1 MAFFDRM
8 LDVMKLGEDEDDY
21 YDDDEMYDDDDYDD
35 DDDDD
40 DHSIFH
46 LFGKKDDDEDEEE
59 DEQPRVVKAKPTPSV
74 KEKPAAKTS
83 SKITPMRASRKGNST
98 NMEVCVIKPS
108 SFEDAREIS
117 ETLLADR
124 TVILNMEGL
133 DLGLAQRIIDFTSG
147 CCYAIDG
154 NLQKVSNYIFI
165 ITPAAVDISGDLQ
178 GIVDAFDFSGIQTG
192 F

>member
-1 MAFFDRM
+1 MGFFDKM
-8 LDVMKLGEDEDDY
+8 LDVMNLGDDDDY
-21 YDDDEMYDDDDYDD
+21 YDDDDLYDD
-35 DDDDD
+35 DDDE
-40 DHSIFH
+40 I
-46 LFGKKDDDEDEEE
+46 EDEKQSLFTMFSNKNKDGNEPEE
-59 DEQPRVVKAKPTPSV
+59 RKPAVV
-74 KEKPAAKTS
+74 KEKPVRSAP
-83 SKITPMRASRKGNST
+83 KITPMRSGRKGTTS

-108 SFEDAREIS
+108 SFEDAREIA

-133 DLGLAQRIIDFTSG
+133 DLGLAQRIIDFISG

-165 ITPAAVDISGDLQ
+165 ITPSAVDISGDLQ

>member
-1 MAFFDRM
+1 MAIFDRM
-8 LDVMKLGEDEDDY
+8 LDVMNLGDDDEYYDDEEFEEEDY
-21 YDDDEMYDDDDYDD
+21 YDDEEEE
-35 DDDDD
+35 
-40 DHSIFH
+40 SEGF
-46 LFGKKDDDEDEEE
+46 FSKFSKNKNVSEDEPV
-59 DEQPRVVKAKPTPSV
+59 QP
-74 KEKPAAKTS
+74 KEKQPVIKSTP
-83 SKITPMRASRKGNST
+83 KITPMRSPRKAT
-98 NMEVCVIKPS
+98 NKTMEVCVIKPS

-124 TVILNMEGL
+124 TVILNMEGI

>member
-8 LDVMKLGEDEDDY
+8 LDVMNLGDEDDEY
-21 YDDDEMYDDDDYDD
+21 YDDDEMYDDDYDD
-35 DDDDD
+35 YEDDG
-40 DHSIFH
+40 SEKSGFH
-46 LFGKKDDDEDEEE
+46 LFGNKKEKESEPVE
-59 DEQPRVVKAKPTPSV
+59 KTRPVASVREKPVVKQSP
-74 KEKPAAKTS
+74 
-83 SKITPMRASRKGNST
+83 KITPMRGSKKGNTTS
-98 NMEVCVIKPS
+98 MEVCVIKPS

-165 ITPAAVDISGDLQ
+165 ITPSIVDISGDLQ

>member
-8 LDVMKLGEDEDDY
+8 LDVMNLGDDEDY
-21 YDDDEMYDDDDYDD
+21 YDDEMYDEYDDYDD
-35 DDDDD
+35 EEDEK
-40 DHSIFH
+40 SGFH
-46 LFGKKDDDEDEEE
+46 LFGSKKEKEDE
-59 DEQPRVVKAKPTPSV
+59 PAAPSRSSVSV
-74 KEKPAAKTS
+74 KEKPVAKPS
-83 SKITPMRASRKGNST
+83 PKITPMRGGKKGNSVS
-98 NMEVCVIKPS
+98 MEVCVIKPS

-117 ETLLADR
+117 ETLLADH

-165 ITPAAVDISGDLQ
+165 ITPSIVDISGDIQ
-178 GIVDAFDFSGIQTG
+178 SIVDAFDFSGIQTG